1 MILSVYSS
9 LLEIVNKEFKD
20 ICEDADIVFS
30 STGRAQKVRIYL
42 IDNTIA
48 DVWLSLDGRYSYHWS
63 NKGIWDYVL
72 RHDNAPH
79 EKWEAVSTF
88 PKHCHEG
95 SESNVVAS
103 KIPDDPSGALRYF
116 LQHLKGKIL
125 QFKAQR

>member
-48 DVWLSLDGRYSYHWS
+48 DV
-63 NKGIWDYVL
+63 
-72 RHDNAPH
+72 
-79 EKWEAVSTF
+79 
-88 PKHCHEG
+88 
-95 SESNVVAS
+95 
-103 KIPDDPSGALRYF
+103 
-116 LQHLKGKIL
+116 
-125 QFKAQR
+125 